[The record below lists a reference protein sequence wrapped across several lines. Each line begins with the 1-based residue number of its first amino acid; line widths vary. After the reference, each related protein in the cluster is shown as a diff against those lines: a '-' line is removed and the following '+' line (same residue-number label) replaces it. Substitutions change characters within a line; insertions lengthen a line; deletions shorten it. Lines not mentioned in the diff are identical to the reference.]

1 MALNKYRL
9 GELIGRID
17 IRNED
22 GALTVESV
30 RGISIDKA
38 FTGTKAD
45 MTNVSLSPYKKVNPG
60 KFAYVTVT
68 SRNGGKISI
77 ACNNLQQIF
86 LVSSSYEVFG
96 VINEQ
101 VTDVQYLFMYFNR
114 PEFDRLARYN
124 SWGSAR
130 ETFAWEDL
138 CDVEIELP
146 SLDIQRKYVAIYEAM
161 LKNQQAY
168 ERGLEDLRTSYE
180 VALKAICKSSKY
192 ERIESYIEAVDVR
205 NSGNSFGV
213 NKVVGLSI
221 NKTLIPTKANL
232 SGVSLSNYKIVSKYD
247 FVYVPVTSRNG
258 EKISVALN
266 GRDESFITSPINTVF
281 RVKADSIQ
289 QLLPEYLMLF
299 FNRSEFDRYA
309 RFNSWGSARETFD
322 WNGML
327 DVTIPLPS
335 LQVQQSIVNLYKT
348 YTLRSE
354 INERLKSQL
363 KDICPVL
370 IKGSIEEASR

>member
-1 MALNKYRL
+1 MALHKYRL
-9 GELIGRID
+9 GELIEASTANNKNLAYGHELIRGVTNEGIFSMPKGDVSNVDLAPYKIVRNGEFVYNPTRID
-17 IRNED
+17 LGSLAYRNE
-22 GALTVESV
+22 GLCIVSHLYTV
-30 RGISIDKA
+30 
-38 FTGTKAD
+38 FHL
-45 MTNVSLSPYKKVNPG
+45 N
-60 KFAYVTVT
+60 
-68 SRNGGKISI
+68 RNG
-77 ACNNLQQIF
+77 LQIF
-86 LVSSSYEVFG
+86 DPMWLM
-96 VINEQ
+96 
-101 VTDVQYLFMYFNR
+101 MYFHRSEFYREITFRNFGSQR
-114 PEFDRLARYN
+114 PEFN
-124 SWGSAR
+124 FKKMS
-130 ETFAWEDL
+130 
-138 CDVEIELP
+138 EIELMVP
-146 SLDIQRKYVAIYEAM
+146 SLDVQRKYVAIYEAM

-168 ERGLEDLRTSYE
+168 ERGLEDLKTSYE

-205 NSGNSFGV
+205 NSGNFFGV

-266 GRDESFITSPINTVF
+266 GRDESFITSSINTVF

-335 LQVQQSIVNLYKT
+335 LQVQQSIVNLYKA